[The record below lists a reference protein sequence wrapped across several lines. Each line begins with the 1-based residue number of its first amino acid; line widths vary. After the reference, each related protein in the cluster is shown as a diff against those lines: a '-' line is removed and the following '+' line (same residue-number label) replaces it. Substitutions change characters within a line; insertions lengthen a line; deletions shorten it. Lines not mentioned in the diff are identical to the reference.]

1 VGEYETLTVER
12 RILMGLGTSVSA
24 RVAIMFVVTVRRL
37 MAVAVLAWFATA
49 SRAAETPLQE
59 VLSWVPPDAAAFGH
73 VDVATVWKS
82 KPLLAFRK
90 LNPEKI
96 FDKFQD
102 IANALSIPPETVQ
115 TFTIFTAKIKES
127 GNEKAF
133 VAAFTFNK
141 PYEPKKVASAIRLLL
156 QFNEKGFKEIQPGIY
171 DFSPGQTDNLRL
183 IMDNPNRLVIL
194 GAKAFDLAKPQP
206 AGVKGP
212 ISDAIALAASGQ
224 HSAFGLNFANFPNTL
239 RMENGP
245 AELEPF
251 KPLLF
256 ADGIVGKLDIG
267 DELVLNI
274 LARCPTKVKC
284 IEAEKSMGVVRTQLQ
299 TVLKGMVAEYDDAK
313 NETQLKWVTILKGA
327 QIALRSAKIQS
338 NDKEASATLAMR
350 SDLDIEPLIAQINGA
365 MGTGPANA
373 RTINNMKQI
382 GIALHAY
389 HDVNGTLPSAAVV
402 GKKGKPLL
410 SWRVQMLP
418 YVEQGYLYQMIKL
431 DEPWDS
437 VHNKKVFDDN
447 PMPSVFAVVGT
458 TKPGDKNTHIQ
469 VFRGKDAMFDLVK
482 GVKFAEITDGFSNT
496 IMIATAKTAVPWMKP
511 DDMEFDPKADPRDL
525 LLFVGGRTNI
535 GLGDGT
541 VRSLKKSTT
550 VENMRRLITKSDGE
564 VVTID

>member
-1 VGEYETLTVER
+1 
-12 RILMGLGTSVSA
+12 
-24 RVAIMFVVTVRRL
+24 
-37 MAVAVLAWFATA
+37 
-49 SRAAETPLQE
+49 
-59 VLSWVPPDAAAFGH
+59 
-73 VDVATVWKS
+73 
-82 KPLLAFRK
+82 
-90 LNPEKI
+90 
-96 FDKFQD
+96 
-102 IANALSIPPETVQ
+102 
-115 TFTIFTAKIKES
+115 
-127 GNEKAF
+127 
-133 VAAFTFNK
+133 
-141 PYEPKKVASAIRLLL
+141 
-156 QFNEKGFKEIQPGIY
+156 
-171 DFSPGQTDNLRL
+171 
-183 IMDNPNRLVIL
+183 
-194 GAKAFDLAKPQP
+194 
-206 AGVKGP
+206 
-212 ISDAIALAASGQ
+212 
-224 HSAFGLNFANFPNTL
+224 
-239 RMENGP
+239 
-245 AELEPF
+245 
-251 KPLLF
+251 
-256 ADGIVGKLDIG
+256 
-267 DELVLNI
+267 VLNI